1 MTDVI
6 DSLADLGKSPIGP
19 PPVSAV
25 EGDLVRG
32 RSALRRGQRR
42 AGAAALSLAVAV
54 GGGVALFTSAG
65 SNGGHRP
72 PTVATPSGSLKIKLV
87 DYVGQ
92 EPQGFHIGIV
102 PQGYD
107 LDLQASTPFEVV
119 IAPTGDADK
128 NPDSF
133 VGKVAITA
141 EDVSNYGA
149 LSSLGN
155 QSVTIGSNPGRI
167 GDDGTATQ
175 VWWQVGGIVIDVQ
188 AWDTIGLTHDQLVS
202 FANSVSTTSQLQ
214 LSHG

>member
-1 MTDVI
+1 MNNVI
-6 DSLADLGKSPIGP
+6 DDLAELGNSQIGP
-19 PPVSAV
+19 TPASAV
-25 EGDLVRG
+25 DGDLARG
-32 RSALRRGQRR
+32 RSALRRRHRR
-42 AGAAALSLAVAV
+42 AGTAVLSLAVAV

-65 SNGGHRP
+65 SNGGHHT
-72 PTVATPSGSLKIKLV
+72 PTAATPSVPLKIKLV
-87 DYVGQ
+87 DYAGQ
-92 EPQGFHIGIV
+92 EPQGFHIGII

-155 QSVTIGSNPGRI
+155 QAVTIGGNPGRI

-175 VWWQVGGIVIDVQ
+175 VWWQVGSIVIDVQ
-188 AWDTIGLTHDQLVS
+188 AWDTIGLTHDQLVT